1 MKIEATKKETQQILT
16 STSRTLT
23 ASLSPTEDDTGLQFK
38 RLPSM
43 SVEAGADE
51 TEELLA
57 GRFRAVRLRLKAY
70 KFRALRDRGPPRLTH
85 PNTYAVF
92 W

>member
-1 MKIEATKKETQQILT
+1 
-16 STSRTLT
+16 
-23 ASLSPTEDDTGLQFK
+23 
-38 RLPSM
+38 M